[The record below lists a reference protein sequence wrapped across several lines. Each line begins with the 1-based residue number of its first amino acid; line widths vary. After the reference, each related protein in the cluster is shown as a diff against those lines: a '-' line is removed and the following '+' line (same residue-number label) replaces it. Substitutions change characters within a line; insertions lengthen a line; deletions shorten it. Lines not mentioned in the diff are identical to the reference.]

1 MTKKNLLD
9 LLCDLDDSAEIDLDE
24 IANEIEQA
32 RLDRITEIE
41 ERQHN
46 SGFYAFQDMMDRW
59 RMER

>member
-1 MTKKNLLD
+1 MTKKFLLD

-32 RLDRITEIE
+32 RLDRIAEIE

-46 SGFYAFQDMMDRW
+46 SGFYVFQDMMDRR